1 MDMTKIVDIC
11 GGHSPENITGV
22 RRFAIE
28 VIKSEGVSSVA

>member
-1 MDMTKIVDIC
+1 MTKIVDIC